1 MQLQTLKKSDA
12 PSDEYYRTM
21 LELSPVMLYEFVVTH
36 EMEFYFRYV
45 NPACESLLRVQAA
58 ELIAH
63 PERLFELMLRSS
75 QTKFFSA
82 VKEAISK
89 RTRLVFED
97 WLFFSNGTQKYVQ
110 WTAQPRALADGS
122 TLFNGVAIDTTERKK
137 LEESLAANRQQ
148 LHNIVNNVVGM
159 VYLGQNDKARAM
171 EFVNEGCMKLT
182 GYTAEE
188 FMNNKVSLGE
198 EVIHPDDRDRVWY
211 EIQQAIELRE
221 PFQVEYRLVTK
232 LGETKWAMEYGRA
245 LFDENDLP
253 MLLVGFITD
262 ISERKRLEAEL
273 AAKLKEIQETQAHLI
288 QSEKMSSL
296 GQMVAGIAHELNTP
310 IGYVSNNVEIAQRR
324 FKQLASLYASA
335 LSAIEALNRG
345 ELEQAMQ
352 GFQAIGESEL
362 STLDALQDVVVR
374 TERLFSGMTTGLE
387 QMAALVR
394 GMRNFARLDEAEMK
408 KADLNEGIKNCLL
421 IIGHQ
426 FKDQNI
432 KLTTDY
438 GAIPMVD
445 CYPAQLNQVF
455 LNLIQNAVHAVE
467 KSPNPHIH
475 IATSFQNG
483 HVVVEVRDNGTGI
496 PRAIQSKIFDPFFT
510 TKPVG
515 KGTGLG
521 LSICYS
527 IIKKHN
533 GDLYFETE
541 EGKGTSFFVKIPAVE
556 FLPATKF

>member
-1 MQLQTLKKSDA
+1 MQLDTLRKSDTQ
-12 PSDEYYRTM
+12 SEERYRLM
-21 LELSPVMLYEFVVTH
+21 LEHSPVMIYEFLVTR
-36 EMEFYFRYV
+36 EMEFYFCYV
-45 NPACESLLRVQAA
+45 NPACETLLAMPAA
-58 ELIAH
+58 ELLAH

-75 QTKFFSA
+75 QMRFFSA
-82 VKEAISK
+82 VKEAVSK
-89 RTRLVFED
+89 RTNFVFED
-97 WLFFSNGTQKYVQ
+97 WLFFPNGAQKFVQ
-110 WTAQPRALADGS
+110 WTAKPRQLADGG
-122 TLFNGVAIDTTERKK
+122 TLFSGAAIDSTERKK

-148 LHNIVNNVVGM
+148 LHNIVSNVVGM
-159 VYLGQNDKARAM
+159 VYLGQNDKSRAM

-182 GYTAEE
+182 GYSAEE
-188 FMNNKVSLGE
+188 FMSNKVSLGE

-211 EIQQAIELRE
+211 EIQQAVELRE

-232 LGETKWAMEYGRA
+232 LGETKWALEYGRA

-253 MLLVGFITD
+253 MVLVGFITD

-324 FKQLASLYASA
+324 FKELARLYASA
-335 LSAIEALNRG
+335 LQALEALNRG
-345 ELEQAMQ
+345 EIEQAVKE
-352 GFQAIGESEL
+352 FQAISDSNL
-362 STLDALQDVVVR
+362 STPEALQEIVVR

-387 QMAALVR
+387 QMAALVK

-408 KADLNEGIKNCLL
+408 KADLNEGIKSCLL

-426 FKDQNI
+426 FKEQNI
-432 KLTTDY
+432 RLTTEY
-438 GAIPMVD
+438 GNIPMVD

-467 KSPNPHIH
+467 QSPKPHIH
-475 IATSFQNG
+475 ISTSFQDG
-483 HVVVEVRDNGTGI
+483 YVVVKVQDNGTGI
-496 PRAIQSKIFDPFFT
+496 PRAIQAKIFDPFFT

-527 IIKKHN
+527 IVKKHN
-533 GDLYFETE
+533 GELYFETE
-541 EGKGTSFFVKIPAVE
+541 EGKGTSFFVKIPAVD
-556 FLPATKF
+556 FLPPTKF